1 MAERTATREVIV
13 GDPQGLHLRAAH
25 QLATRASQFAS
36 RIELIN
42 GAVRADA
49 KSILS
54 VMTLGAGLGTKLI
67 LRAEGADAEEAVE
80 AMARWFRD
88 GFPEEHPPA
97 DDSHSTTPPMSAPP
111 GNNAES

>member
-1 MAERTATREVIV
+1 MAERTAIREVV
-13 GDPQGLHLRAAH
+13 VVDPHGLHLRAAH
-25 QLATRASQFAS
+25 QLTARASRFAS

-67 LRAEGADAEEAVE
+67 LRAEGDDAEEAVE
-80 AMARWFRD
+80 AVARWFSD
-88 GFPEEHPPA
+88 GFPEEDQLA
-97 DDSHSTTPPMSAPP
+97 EDSPSNTPPVSPPEGHSA
-111 GNNAES
+111 S